1 MLWIFC
7 RNYWGCNSPT
17 FCTGTQYQLF
27 NVGLRL
33 SRLFCPNV
41 THLNISGCGLVSNQ
55 LLELLEEEE
64 ENADRAAKRPK
75 LAFNQGQA
83 PKTCLKSLIM
93 LTYYEDTDQVDICHL
108 WQKKSYPTFYQSYM
122 TSINLG
128 SDLWGETSTGNHTEQ
143 PRSRMYKFRSVISE
157 NKTQDKKIQ

>member
-1 MLWIFC
+1 MDFC
-7 RNYWGCNSPT
+7 GNYCGCNSPT
-17 FCTGTQYQLF
+17 FCPGTQYQLF

-75 LAFNQGQA
+75 MAFNQGKA
-83 PKTCLKSLIM
+83 PQTCLKSLIM
-93 LTYYEDTDQVDICHL
+93 LTYYEDTDQVETTVFN
-108 WQKKSYPTFYQSYM
+108 TFYSY
-122 TSINLG
+122 S
-128 SDLWGETSTGNHTEQ
+128 
-143 PRSRMYKFRSVISE
+143 
-157 NKTQDKKIQ
+157 